1 MDNWKTIE
9 PNVWKPKDIGDSIMG
24 VVVNKTPK
32 DESTGL
38 SAKYQLENQEGM
50 FLVWGSTVLDDRF
63 QYVPVG
69 SKVRITF
76 EGRTKNKRNQ
86 TVNLF
91 KVEVAEDYLNNADD
105 EVTVTDVPDLK
116 IHSEA

>member
-9 PNVWKPKDIGDSIMG
+9 PNIWKPKEIGDNIMG
-24 VVVNKTPK
+24 VVVSKTPK

-38 SAKYQLENQEGM
+38 SAKYQIENHEGM
-50 FLVWGSTVLDDRF
+50 FLVWGSAVLDDRL

-91 KVEVAEDYLNNADD
+91 KVEVSEEFQNNDND
-105 EVTVTDVPDLK
+105 EVTVTDVPDFE
-116 IHSEA
+116 IPGEA